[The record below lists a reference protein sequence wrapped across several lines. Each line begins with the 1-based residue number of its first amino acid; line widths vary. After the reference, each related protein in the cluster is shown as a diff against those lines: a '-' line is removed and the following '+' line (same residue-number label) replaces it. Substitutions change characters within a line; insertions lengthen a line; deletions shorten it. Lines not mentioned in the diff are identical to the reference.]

1 MNSVRSAPM
10 PHLAEPAGNEPNQE
24 ARQSGNRAR
33 PSPISIS
40 PRASRSA
47 RGATRT
53 CRSARAVHIRALG
66 PLVQR
71 GNGPQ
76 WRRRRSAPSVP
87 LPKIYIHGLMLRRQ
101 SSKMGAHEE
110 GGELVPGGR
119 APRRRGRR
127 SCCGSCRMR
136 ELLSLSYIWEDVG
149 GNEGSLIRRGSDES
163 FVGAVFLLWTLK
175 SRMREHMR
183 SWLVML

>member
-87 LPKIYIHGLMLRRQ
+87 LPKIYIHGLMRRCWRAARWEHTRKGTNAYLAESSVPAREGRQLRQFADER
-101 SSKMGAHEE
+101 
-110 GGELVPGGR
+110 VV
-119 APRRRGRR
+119 
-127 SCCGSCRMR
+127 
-136 ELLSLSYIWEDVG
+136 SLSYMWEVG
-149 GNEGSLIRRGSDES
+149 QWR
-163 FVGAVFLLWTLK
+163 
-175 SRMREHMR
+175 
-183 SWLVML
+183 